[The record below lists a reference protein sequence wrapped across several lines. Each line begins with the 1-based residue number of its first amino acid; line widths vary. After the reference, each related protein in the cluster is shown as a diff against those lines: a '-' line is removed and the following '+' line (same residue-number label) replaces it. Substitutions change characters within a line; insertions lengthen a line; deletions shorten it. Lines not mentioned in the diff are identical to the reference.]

1 MPLMMKPIKQDLIRS
16 RRQKTTHP
24 KKKSPPR
31 RRQNP
36 NEIVAFFGEGVECK
50 GKITNHGT
58 VRVDGRFEG
67 EINTKGSLLVGTHGE
82 ITAKVRA
89 GTVVSEGKI
98 TGDIIA
104 KDKIRLL
111 GTAYVDGSVNTPQ
124 LFVEDG
130 AILLTP
136 WTLKMKK
143 SRISAR
149 HIDPKEL
156 KIVESQGVDQEHL
169 FTKK

>member
-1 MPLMMKPIKQDLIRS
+1 MPKTRKPVQQNLFRPRHRS
-16 RRQKTTHP
+16 NPQEKTSRPSRH
-24 KKKSPPR
+24 R
-31 RRQNP
+31 NRP
-36 NEIVAFFGEGVECK
+36 NEIVAFFGEGVVCK

-58 VRVDGRFEG
+58 VRVDGRFDG
-67 EINTKGSLLVGTHGE
+67 EIITKGSLLVGTQGD

-89 GTVVSEGKI
+89 GTVVSEGRI

-104 KDKIRLL
+104 KDKVQLL
-111 GTAYVDGSVNTPQ
+111 GTAFVNGSLDTPL

-136 WTLKMKK
+136 WTLKMKNT
-143 SRISAR
+143 RISAR
-149 HIDPKEL
+149 QINPKEL

-169 FTKK
+169 CKG

>member
-1 MPLMMKPIKQDLIRS
+1 MKPIQQDIFQVHN
-16 RRQKTTHP
+16 QKGTFP
-24 KKKSPPR
+24 KKKHQPR

-58 VRVDGRFEG
+58 IRVDGHFEG
-67 EINTKGSLLVGTHGE
+67 EINTKGSLLVGSRGE

-104 KDKIRLL
+104 KDKIKLL
-111 GTAYVDGSVNTPQ
+111 RTAYVNGSVDTPQ
-124 LFVEDG
+124 LFVENG

-149 HIDPKEL
+149 HINTKEL
-156 KIVESQGVDQEHL
+156 RIVESHGVDQEHL
-169 FTKK
+169 FSKK

>member
-1 MPLMMKPIKQDLIRS
+1 MPMLMKPIQQNLFRPHRYKPTI
-16 RRQKTTHP
+16 P
-24 KKKSPPR
+24 KKKCAPR

-58 VRVDGRFEG
+58 IRVDGHFEG
-67 EINTKGSLLVGTHGE
+67 EITTKGSLLVGTQGK

-89 GTVVSEGKI
+89 RTVVSEGKI

-104 KDKIRLL
+104 KDKIQLL
-111 GTAYVDGSVNTPQ
+111 ATAYVDGSVDTPQ

-136 WTLKMKK
+136 WTLKMKN

-149 HIDPKEL
+149 HINPKEL
-156 KIVESQGVDQEHL
+156 KIVESHGVDQEHL
-169 FTKK
+169 FCKK

>member
-1 MPLMMKPIKQDLIRS
+1 M
-16 RRQKTTHP
+16 
-24 KKKSPPR
+24 
-31 RRQNP
+31 
-36 NEIVAFFGEGVECK
+36 ECK

-82 ITAKVRA
+82 ITAKIHA

-98 TGDIIA
+98 TGDIFA
-104 KDKIRLL
+104 KDTIKLSK
-111 GTAYVDGSVNTPQ
+111 TAYVDGTVKTPQ
-124 LFVEDG
+124 LLVEEG
-130 AILLTP
+130 ATLLIP
-136 WTLKMKK
+136 WTLKMKN

-156 KIVESQGVDQEHL
+156 RIVESQGVDQEHL
-169 FTKK
+169 VGK